1 MPPRQFENHS
11 NIGFAVDP
19 AAVEH
24 SRLQDSIEATLQ
36 EFPVYLIR
44 VAAAQIALILL
55 RAQLRADLCRPCSEL
70 GRKGVAG
77 RAGIGGH
84 CALYANSRRQP
95 QTSNPNST
103 G

>member
-1 MPPRQFENHS
+1 M
-11 NIGFAVDP
+11 
-19 AAVEH
+19 
-24 SRLQDSIEATLQ
+24 
-36 EFPVYLIR
+36 YLIR
-44 VAAAQIALILL
+44 VVAAQIALILL

-84 CALYANSRRQP
+84 RALYANSRHQP
-95 QTSNPNST
+95 QSRNQTST